1 VSAPTLVQRLLTRK
15 RKVTVRGTPA
25 TGALTVTVRALG
37 ANVPPGPVAKAVYGR
52 K

>member
-1 VSAPTLVQRLLTRK
+1 MTGK
-15 RKVTVRGTPA
+15 RKVTFSGTPA

-37 ANVPPGPVAKAVYGR
+37 ANVPPGSVTNAVYGR

>member
-1 VSAPTLVQRLLTRK
+1 MSAAF
-15 RKVTVRGTPA
+15 RGTPA

-37 ANVPPGPVAKAVYGR
+37 ASVPPGPVAKAVYGR